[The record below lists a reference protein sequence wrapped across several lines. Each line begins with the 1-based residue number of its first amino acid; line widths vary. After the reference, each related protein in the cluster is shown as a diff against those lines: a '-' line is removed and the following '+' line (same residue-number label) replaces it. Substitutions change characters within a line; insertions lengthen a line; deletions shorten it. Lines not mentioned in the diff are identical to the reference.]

1 MEAPHYH
8 ESAQAQYDRLYM
20 GHAADLPASIRA
32 ATCDDDPFLV
42 QLAARL
48 ADFDLPAWR
57 TGQEIASADARA
69 MLAAVRARQRDDEVF
84 VAERDGTP
92 VGCLHVV
99 AATDF
104 FGRRHAH
111 ISVLATIAAA
121 EGSGIGRALMAH
133 AEDWARARGYSLI
146 TLNVFAANTRARRFY
161 EGTGFSPEV
170 LKYAKPL

>member
-1 MEAPHYH
+1 M
-8 ESAQAQYDRLYM
+8 STRYDDLSM
-20 GHAADLPASIRA
+20 GHVPLQPASIRT

-42 QLAARL
+42 QVAARL

-69 MLAAVRARQRDDEVF
+69 MLAAVRARHRDDEVF
-84 VAERDGTP
+84 VAEREGAP
-92 VGCLHVV
+92 VGCLHIL

-111 ISVLATIAAA
+111 ISVIATVAAA

-133 AEDWARARGYSLI
+133 AEAWARARAFSLI
-146 TLNVFAANTRARRFY
+146 TLNVFAANARARRLY
-161 EGTGFSPEV
+161 EATGFSPEV